1 MFQPTENVV
10 AWQRFLP
17 TGPVALL
24 PVSSH
29 QSYRINKNKYFVNK
43 DKEVEKLATGWD
55 ILFCRRF
62 GQVSFLPLFLSLGV
76 KWSGCEA
83 DHSPPPTAEIKNG
96 VDYVSTPPHALFA
109 WCLIRQR
116 DNITFTLPL
125 SLLFTFSFDFNLFS
139 FSLFFLLPSFFPPPM
154 VGWIVRF
161 LICIHVFNVQHQHRN
176 ILFKSK

>member
-24 PVSSH
+24 PVSSR

-43 DKEVEKLATGWD
+43 DKEVEKLATGWG
-55 ILFCRRF
+55 ILFFRRF

-76 KWSGCEA
+76 KLSGYEA
-83 DHSPPPTAEIKNG
+83 DHSPPSSAEIKSGLN
-96 VDYVSTPPHALFA
+96 YVSTPPHVLFA

-116 DNITFTLPL
+116 DNITFTFPL
-125 SLLFTFSFDFNLFS
+125 SPLFTFSFAFNLFS
-139 FSLFFLLPSFFPPPM
+139 FSLFFLLPFFLPLTHGR
-154 VGWIVRF
+154 VD
-161 LICIHVFNVQHQHRN
+161 CKNFNTRPC
-176 ILFKSK
+176 F